1 MLMTANCNRLR
12 FAVRSLR
19 FAVRFSQEAQMAK
32 KGIGLFIVVLL
43 AGVAAAVAAARD
55 DDPETVMITLRAKA
69 GAEAELAQVIADH
82 WATATKMNLVNA
94 EPHVTVRTKGAAGK
108 ICFVDIFTW
117 RDRDIPDNAP
127 PAITKIWEEM
137 NRLTESRDGRPGI
150 DIAEVTLAGK

>member
-1 MLMTANCNRLR
+1 
-12 FAVRSLR
+12 
-19 FAVRFSQEAQMAK
+19 MAK
-32 KGIGLFIVVLL
+32 KVIGLFIVVLL
-43 AGVAAAVAAARD
+43 VGFAAAAAVAATRD

-82 WATATKMNLVNA
+82 WATAKRMNLVSA

-127 PAITKIWEEM
+127 PAILKIWEEM